1 MKGVGVATA
10 AVEERLLAVRRAQ
23 ERVLGTL
30 QPSGGMGPDG
40 GQVQLPEIGSLGLV
54 LAQPQLITSQRPTLL
69 HLRRFRDW
77 RQSWLGDVITHG
89 THHDRFPKITL
100 HCFSSLPP
108 VHSSDP

>member
-54 LAQPQLITSQRPTLL
+54 LAQPPTD
-69 HLRRFRDW
+69 HKSKTDTPP
-77 RQSWLGDVITHG
+77 S
-89 THHDRFPKITL
+89 PKVSGLAAILARGRNHTRN
-100 HCFSSLPP
+100 PP
-108 VHSSDP
+108 